1 MLIEEEYKMPELLEQ
16 VYDSALQ
23 LNEADRGKL
32 AARLIESLP
41 ADDGL
46 REEWKIELTRRA
58 EELRTGKVVGVT
70 VESLVNRLRKQYP

>member
-1 MLIEEEYKMPELLEQ
+1 MPELLEQ

-41 ADDGL
+41 ADGNL
-46 REEWKIELTRRA
+46 RNEWKAELTRRA
-58 EELRTGKVVGVT
+58 EELRSGKVSGVP
-70 VESLVNRLRKQYP
+70 VDAFLKRLQEQYP

>member
-1 MLIEEEYKMPELLEQ
+1 MMPELLAQ

-41 ADDGL
+41 ADDNL
-46 REEWKIELTRRA
+46 RNEWKAELTRRA
-58 EELRTGKVVGVT
+58 EELRLGKVSGVP
-70 VESLVNRLRKQYP
+70 VDSFVKRLREQYP

>member
-1 MLIEEEYKMPELLEQ
+1 MPELLEQ

-41 ADDGL
+41 PDDEL
-46 REEWKIELTRRA
+46 REEWKVELARRA
-58 EELRTGKVVGVT
+58 MELRTGKVAGVAVET
-70 VESLVNRLRKQYP
+70 VLNRLRDRYP